1 MKRFIILAIATIVA
15 TATAITPLSAQSTL
29 RASERDSVTAVLRRI
44 TLDEVAGSYVKVE
57 STRIKSRGKSQS
69 IEIRTSAEMAYYP
82 MRPESV
88 EQIYSAV
95 RKALPA
101 KYQGYTLLIY
111 TGGRLIDDLIP
122 QYYRSHEGQRSFTHS
137 VETPLITRQ
146 SNLSQPSKGL
156 QSRHIA
162 LWQSHGRYFKQ
173 ERDMWSWQRPRL
185 WESVEDLYTQ
195 SYVLPF
201 LVPMLE
207 RAGANVL
214 LPRERSTQRVEIIV
228 DNDKGIDD
236 TRYDEQNGAKR
247 WQEGGVGF
255 AHLYESYA
263 SGHNPFRDGTAR
275 IVESVT
281 KGEKSSSASWGA
293 TIKKAGIY
301 SVYVSYTTIKRS
313 IPDAHYTVHASGGDR
328 EFLVNQQMGDRMWIC
343 LGDFYFEAGDHKAIV
358 SLSNISEHKGTVSA
372 DAVKIGGGM
381 GNIRRSVHSQLRD
394 EEEEY
399 EERTSSYPRFTEG
412 ARYWLQWSGFETD
425 VYAAKEGKDDYKED
439 YMSRAHWV
447 NALMGGSQRL
457 KGEDGKSIP
466 VDLAFAFHSDAG
478 VRLNDDII
486 GTLGIYSTKENKAK
500 FEGGVSRL
508 RSRDLTDIVMTQ
520 IVSDLRHSYEP
531 EWTRRGMWD
540 RAYYEARIPACPTM
554 LLELLSHQ
562 NFADMRYGLDPKFRF
577 DVSRAVYKGML
588 RYLSSQYG
596 TDYIVQPLPVNSFA
610 IELCGSEAHLSWL
623 PTADPLE
630 PTAMPD
636 YYILYT
642 RIDDGGFDCG
652 RRIDST
658 STVVAQEQ
666 GRRYSYRITAVN
678 EGGESFDSET
688 LSAYAAKRSKGC
700 VMIVNGFD
708 RVAAPISMQ
717 SDSIAGFFNRYD
729 SGVAYIEDIS
739 FTGEQV
745 IFDRSLAY
753 SENDSHALGTSYSD
767 YETRVIAG
775 NTFDYPAIHGE
786 AIAQSGYSYT
796 SASHKAVAEGRISLG
811 EYPIVDLIV
820 GKQRTTTI
828 GRGVSGYHYEA
839 ISDKLQEALRL
850 YTAEGGNLL
859 ISGSYILDD
868 LWHGPMSTDE
878 DKEFAK
884 NTLHSSFGGGMASR
898 SGEVYAPSTK
908 FSRKRLTLTFNTTP
922 SEEVYS
928 VESPEVVTPVGK
940 KSYTILRYAH
950 SDSSAAIAYNGPD
963 NRTVHLGFPFET
975 ITDDEERAK
984 LMTAIL
990 KFLSKN

>member
-1 MKRFIILAIATIVA
+1 MRRFIIYTIATIV
-15 TATAITPLSAQSTL
+15 TTLFVTTSLSAQSTL
-29 RASERDSVTAVLRRI
+29 QQSERDSIAATLRRI
-44 TLDEVAGSYVKVE
+44 TLSEVAGSYVNVE
-57 STRIKSRGKSQS
+57 STRIKSRGKSRI

-88 EQIYSAV
+88 EHIYNAV

-101 KYQGYTLLIY
+101 KYQGYTILIY

-122 QYYRSHEGQRSFTHS
+122 QYYLASSDERRFTN
-137 VETPLITRQ
+137 EINTPLIAHV

-156 QSRHIA
+156 RHRHIA

-173 ERDMWSWQRPRL
+173 ERDMWTWQRPRL

-214 LPRERSTQRVEIIV
+214 LPRERSTQIVEIII
-228 DNDKGIDD
+228 DNDKGIDN
-236 TRYDEQNGAKR
+236 THYNEHNGTKR

-255 AHLYESYA
+255 AHRYESYA
-263 SGHNPFRDGTAR
+263 SGHNPFRDGTTR
-275 IVESVT
+275 IVESAT
-281 KGEKSSSASWGA
+281 KGEKASSAWWGA
-293 TIKKAGIY
+293 TIERAGIY
-301 SVYVSYTTIKRS
+301 SVYISYTTTKRS
-313 IPDAHYTVHASGGDR
+313 VPDAHYTVHASGGDR
-328 EFLVNQQMGDRMWIC
+328 EFRVNQQMGDRMWIC
-343 LGDFYFEAGDHKAIV
+343 LGDFYFEAGEHKAIV
-358 SLSNISEHKGTVSA
+358 SLSNASEHKGTVSA

-381 GNIRRSVHSQLRD
+381 GNIRRSVHSQLRT
-394 EEEEY
+394 EGEEY

-412 ARYWLQWSGFETD
+412 ARYWLQWSGFDTD
-425 VYAAKEGKDDYKED
+425 VYAPKDGKEDYKED

-447 NALMGGSQRL
+447 NALMGGSQHL
-457 KGEDGKSIP
+457 KDKEGKKIP
-466 VDLAFAFHSDAG
+466 IDLAFAFHSDAG

-486 GTLGIYSTKENKAK
+486 GTLGIYSTRENKAR
-500 FEGGVSRL
+500 FDGGVSRL
-508 RSRDLTDIVMTQ
+508 RSRDLTDIVITQ
-520 IVSDLRHSYEP
+520 IVNDLRHSYEP
-531 EWTRRGMWD
+531 RWTRRGMWD
-540 RAYYEARIPACPTM
+540 RAYYEARMPACPTM

-596 TDYIVQPLPVNSFA
+596 VDYVVQPLPVNSFA
-610 IELCGSEAHLSWL
+610 IELCNSEAHLSWQ
-623 PTADPLE
+623 PSADPLE

-642 RIDDGGFDCG
+642 RIDDQGFDCG

-658 STVVAQEQ
+658 STTVTQEP
-666 GRRYSYRITAVN
+666 GHRYSYRITAVN

-688 LSAYAAKRSKGC
+688 LSAYVAKRSKGC

-717 SDSIAGFFNRYD
+717 SDSIAGFFNSYD

-753 SENDSHALGTSYSD
+753 SENDRHALGTSYSD

-775 NTFDYPAIHGE
+775 NTFDYPALHGQ

-811 EYPIVDLIV
+811 DYPIVDLIV

-828 GRGVSGYHYEA
+828 GRGVSGYHYVA
-839 ISDKLQEALRL
+839 ITDELQEALSL

-868 LWHGPMSTDE
+868 LWHGPMATD
-878 DKEFAK
+878 KSKSFAH

-908 FSRKRLTLTFNTTP
+908 FMRKRLTLTFNTTP

-940 KSYTILRYAH
+940 QCYTILRYAH
-950 SDSSAAIAYNGPD
+950 SDSSAAVAYNGPN

-975 ITDDEERAK
+975 IIDDDERAK